1 MRRPQRDG
9 ARATDLPVASA
20 DVSAAKIA
28 RSVVRRSGPW
38 LLLAPFLLGSILL
51 IGVPIAVTVPLA
63 FYEYDGLGQSVW
75 RGGSWNFQLIF
86 SNPVFVTALRNSLM
100 FLVLAVPVRMA
111 AAFLLAMLLQQRR
124 RGTILYRACIF
135 LPTIIP
141 DVAYALIWL
150 WIFNPLYGPLNL
162 GLVALG
168 LPRFSWLV
176 EPGTALPALVIMSL
190 FQIGEGFVLLLA
202 ALRTIPGDYYEAAA
216 LEGAGRV
223 QSFRFITLPMMAP
236 WLFLLTIRDIAVTA
250 QNVFVAAYV
259 TTGGGPYYATTL
271 VPLLVHEEA
280 FDRLR
285 FGDAAAM
292 MVVVYAAVSALLVVA
307 FISVRAWRR
316 EHGDL

>member
-1 MRRPQRDG
+1 
-9 ARATDLPVASA
+9 
-20 DVSAAKIA
+20 VSAAKIGRA
-28 RSVVRRSGPW
+28 IIWRSGPW
-38 LLLAPFLLGSILL
+38 LLLTPFFLGSILL
-51 IGVPIAVTVPLA
+51 IAVPIAVTIPLA
-63 FYEYDGLGQSVW
+63 FYEYDGLGQSLW
-75 RGGSWNFQLIF
+75 RGTSWNFQLIF
-86 SNPVFVTALRNSLM
+86 SNPVFVTALHNSLL
-100 FLVLAVPVRMA
+100 FVVLAVPVRMT

-124 RGTILYRACIF
+124 RGTTLYRACIF
-135 LPTIIP
+135 LPTVIP

-162 GLVALG
+162 GLGALG
-168 LPRFSWLV
+168 LPRPAWLV
-176 EPGTALPALVIMSL
+176 DADTAMTAIVIMSL

-202 ALRTIPGDYYEAAA
+202 ALRTIPRDYYDAGA

-223 QSFRFITLPMMAP
+223 QLFRFITLPMMVP

-259 TTGGGPYYATTL
+259 TTGGGPYYATTF

-292 MVVVYAAVSALLVVA
+292 MVVVYAAVSALLVIAFVA
-307 FISVRAWRR
+307 MQAGRR
-316 EHGDL
+316 EYQDL